1 MKKEKNITSEY
12 YLKLCFLMMGVLNF
26 MIVIFLTLT
35 IVLTQ
40 FRIARSQ
47 NASDFLAKL
56 MVIPEKPGMR
66 IMIVMGCYLLICLS
80 I

>member
-12 YLKLCFLMMGVLNF
+12 YLKLCFWMMGVLNF

-56 MVIPEKPGMR
+56 MVIPEKPG
-66 IMIVMGCYLLICLS
+66 ISV
-80 I
+80 